1 MNYKGEITPL
11 LCEREAKLPL
21 EGEFTLYALVSA
33 EVANFVVSS
42 KETIHKSLPVSHLK
56 FKKKQQRKAF
66 CSKSHSCSIPP
77 LSLEVLSGSRLSF
90 AGNLITS
97 CKLSTV
103 LSASEAAAH
112 AGFSPPPSAL

>member
-42 KETIHKSLPVSHLK
+42 KETIHKSLTLNYN
-56 FKKKQQRKAF
+56 
-66 CSKSHSCSIPP
+66 IWT
-77 LSLEVLSGSRLSF
+77 
-90 AGNLITS
+90 LIGTYKEI
-97 CKLSTV
+97 CYI
-103 LSASEAAAH
+103 
-112 AGFSPPPSAL
+112 